1 MEMKKRLLT
10 YLVLVITL
18 IGDLLTKFLIKNKN
32 IIIINNFLTFT
43 YTKNTGAAWSLLA
56 GRRFFLII
64 ISVLFLGLII
74 YYSFKFKNNKRNNI
88 AFGLI
93 IGGLLGNLFDRIFYG
108 YVRDFIS
115 LKFGNYYYPIFNVA
129 DIAIVISIIL
139 IIIAIIKKEDDY
151 GKDYSKRI

>member
-139 IIIAIIKKEDDY
+139 IIIAIIKKEDD
-151 GKDYSKRI
+151 

>member
-93 IGGLLGNLFDRIFYG
+93 MGGLLGNLFDRIFYG